1 VSNKLQI
8 LVVDDEPTIRELL
21 TLALSEAGHEVTL
34 ASGGREG
41 VQRAAENDYDLVL
54 MDMDMPDWD
63 GRRVLAAIRQDKP
76 ELKVLVVSAV
86 RNPDLQGLMAEY
98 PNVVGWLSKPFEL
111 KVLYQQIADAVA

>member
-1 VSNKLQI
+1 MSNKLQI